1 MTLFDLWM
9 DGSEMRIEGGGG
21 TRGMVML
28 CLVRKCLY
36 ILHAE
41 HAVQPPLGRATAA
54 AAETKTSSCEK
65 QAWLASNYCDAYLP
79 PSSKLKEITPRARP
93 LK

>member
-1 MTLFDLWM
+1 
-9 DGSEMRIEGGGG
+9 
-21 TRGMVML
+21 MVML

-54 AAETKTSSCEK
+54 AAAETKTSSCEK
-65 QAWLASNYCDAYLP
+65 QAWLASNYCDGRLP
-79 PSSKLKEITPRARP
+79 PSLTQLIEIERNYTSRSALGPSN
-93 LK
+93 